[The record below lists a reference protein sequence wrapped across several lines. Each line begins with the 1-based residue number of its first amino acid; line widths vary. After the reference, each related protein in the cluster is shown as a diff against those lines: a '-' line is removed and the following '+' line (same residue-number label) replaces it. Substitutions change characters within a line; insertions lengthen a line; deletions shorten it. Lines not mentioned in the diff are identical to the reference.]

1 MALGLILWGLW
12 RGQGSTKELHYLKN
26 WWPHPFI
33 TLYCRRELMW
43 KISELIKADFCIL
56 NCVFLYAEARSEW
69 LLVTTAASILL
80 TCIHLDSTLT
90 YLCALLFDVLYPTI
104 RTSIRIFLSDS
115 RLFSLSR
122 LCERRV
128 TFMYVHV
135 IVCVTV
141 YACAITPLY
150 IYLTSKR
157 DDLSCFVAF
166 F

>member
-1 MALGLILWGLW
+1 
-12 RGQGSTKELHYLKN
+12 
-26 WWPHPFI
+26 
-33 TLYCRRELMW
+33 MW
-43 KISELIKADFCIL
+43 KISELIKADLCIL
-56 NCVFLYAEARSEW
+56 DCVFLYAEARSEW
-69 LLVTTAASILL
+69 LFVTTAASILL
-80 TCIHLDSTLT
+80 TYCIHLDSTLT

-104 RTSIRIFLSDS
+104 RTSIWIFLSDS

-135 IVCVTV
+135 IVCLTV

-150 IYLTSKR
+150 IYTSR
-157 DDLSCFVAF
+157 VNELIGVVLLPF